1 MFDTVG
7 VVGTGAMGS
16 AVARLIAKAE
26 PKTALL
32 LSNRTRSK
40 AEALAAELKNAD
52 VSTNEAIAKTCG
64 LIFLAVK
71 PQMMRDVLS
80 ALAPVLRARTDRF
93 VLVTMAAGLTIETIR
108 DYAGGAY
115 PVIRMMPNTPIAVG
129 AGIITYC
136 ISIV

>member
-40 AEALAAELKNAD
+40 AEVLAAELKNAD

-80 ALAPVLRARTDRF
+80 ALAPVLRAHRPLR
-93 VLVTMAAGLTIETIR
+93 AGH
-108 DYAGGAY
+108 DGGGADDRND
-115 PVIRMMPNTPIAVG
+115 PGLRG
-129 AGIITYC
+129 RGIPGDPHDAEHADCGRRGNHYLLNK
-136 ISIV
+136 